1 MEPYTNEMA
10 VVKSRRERQM
20 AATRTSI
27 VEAAGRLF
35 SDRGYT
41 GTTIEAIADEA
52 GVVVQ
57 TIYNSIGPKSAVLNA
72 VLDLAAS
79 GPESPRSVP
88 EFMRERVEITSTAAG
103 MIGVLADWFAEAM
116 PRTAGVFRVVH
127 EAAAI
132 DRDIA
137 DLEGRREA
145 QRFHNYAAAAS
156 QLAGRPGAATLP
168 AEDVAATIWSI
179 GHPRTYRFLVE
190 TQGWD
195 LDRYRRWVAA
205 CLTAVLTK
213 H

>member
-1 MEPYTNEMA
+1 MA

-20 AATRTSI
+20 AATKTSI

-35 SDRGYT
+35 ADRGYT

-79 GPESPRSVP
+79 GPESPKSVP
-88 EFMRERVEITSTAAG
+88 EFMRERAEVTSTAIG
-103 MIGVLADWFAEAM
+103 MIEVLADWFAEGM
-116 PRTAGVFRVVH
+116 PRTVGVLRVIH
-127 EAAAI
+127 QAAAV
-132 DRDIA
+132 DPDIA
-137 DLEGRREA
+137 DLEDRRAA
-145 QRFHNYAAAAS
+145 QRFHNYIAAAS
-156 QLAGRPGAATLP
+156 QLASRPGAAALA
-168 AEDVAATIWSI
+168 AEEVAATIWSI
-179 GHPRTYRFLVE
+179 GHPQVYQFLVVD
-190 TQGWD
+190 QGWE

-205 CLTAVLTK
+205 CLTAVLTE